1 MTLAER
7 KALYESNHSVKEDIE
22 SQENN
27 LTPPQSE
34 LDMGIA
40 SMLTSA
46 IKDEWEA
53 IDTYNSI
60 LATLVN
66 KDCPAEI
73 NKIISDI
80 VSEELIHVGQ
90 LEKALELV
98 ATNTLLIQTGEME
111 AEEQIQADKTE

>member
-22 SQENN
+22 SQETN

-46 IKDEWEA
+46 
-53 IDTYNSI
+53 N
-60 LATLVN
+60 
-66 KDCPAEI
+66 
-73 NKIISDI
+73 IIQKVD
-80 VSEELIHVGQ
+80 
-90 LEKALELV
+90 
-98 ATNTLLIQTGEME
+98 
-111 AEEQIQADKTE
+111 